1 MFPSLPHSFRA
12 HGLKAD
18 VRTLML
24 LHKSLDYGLVR
35 TLGDLYLVL
44 KGIVTNDPKDYGPF
58 TEAFYEYFL
67 TIDFIPGET
76 LEQAIQR
83 SRIYQEWLEKQ
94 ELEDNEDDEALID
107 QFLREIH
114 LSSYDIK
121 SILDG
126 EEIFREDN
134 PDMADQDNDEN
145 EEEDENWKKRLEQAA
160 DYSNM
165 SLEELLERM
174 RQIAEQQKTRHR
186 GGSHWIGQGG
196 TSPYGH
202 GGAAVGGVRLGG
214 AGGGK
219 MARKVIG
226 DRQYYP
232 VDVKMPLHD
241 DNIDVALS
249 FLKGIAEESAESL
262 LDIPETIREGVKQ
275 GGIFLPVEKDKIE
288 EKVQV
293 MLFVDNGGR
302 SMSPYV
308 RVVLKL
314 FSKMK
319 RRFAH
324 DLKTYY
330 FHNSIYQGAFT
341 DPARR
346 EFEPMAKILANAKDY
361 KIFIIGDADMAP
373 YELSQHSLMD
383 WQSILERFPK
393 TVWLN
398 PLRERYWQHSFTVG
412 ILKNFFPMYP
422 LTIGGLEKAIL
433 DMNSSRQL

>member
-1 MFPSLPHSFRA
+1 
-12 HGLKAD
+12 
-18 VRTLML
+18 ML
-24 LHKSLDYGLVR
+24 LHKSLDHGLVR

-67 TIDFIPGET
+67 TIDFMPGET

-107 QFLREIH
+107 QFLQEIH

-134 PDMADQDNDEN
+134 PDMVDEDGDQN
-145 EEEDENWKKRLEQAA
+145 EEEEENWEKQLEQAA

-165 SLEELLERM
+165 PLEELLERM

-196 TSPYGH
+196 ISPYGH
-202 GGAAVGGVRLGG
+202 GGAAVGGIRLGG

-232 VDVKMPLHD
+232 VDVTMPLHD

-249 FLKGIAEESAESL
+249 FLKGITDQSAESL

-275 GGIFLPVEKDKIE
+275 GGLFLPIEKDKME

-293 MLFVDNGGR
+293 MLFIDNGGR

-308 RVVLKL
+308 RIVLKL

-346 EFEPMAKILANAKDY
+346 EFEYMDKILANAKDY
-361 KIFIIGDADMAP
+361 KVFIIGDADMAP
-373 YELSQHSLMD
+373 YELSQQSLLD

-398 PLRERYWQHSFTVG
+398 PLRERYWQHSFTVSM
-412 ILKNFFPMYP
+412 LKNFFPMHP

-433 DMNSSRQL
+433 EMNKK

>member
-1 MFPSLPHSFRA
+1 MFPSLPHALRE
-12 HGLKAD
+12 HGIKAD

-24 LHKSLDYGLVR
+24 LHKSLERGLIR
-35 TLGDLYLVL
+35 TIGDLYLVL
-44 KGIVTNDPKDYGPF
+44 KGIVTNNPQDYGPY
-58 TEAFYEYFL
+58 TEAFYQYFL
-67 TIDFIPGET
+67 TIDFKPGER

-94 ELEDNEDDEALID
+94 DIPEDEDDESLID
-107 QFLREIH
+107 RFLQEVH
-114 LSSYDIK
+114 TSSYDIK
-121 SILDG
+121 NILDG

-134 PDMADQDNDEN
+134 PDLKDNVGEGD
-145 EEEDENWKKRLEQAA
+145 EEDEDLENRLQQAA

-174 RQIAEQQKTRHR
+174 RQIAKEQRTKHR

-196 TSPYGH
+196 ISPYGS
-202 GGAAVGGVRLGG
+202 GGAAVGGIRLGG

-219 MARKVIG
+219 MARQVIG

-249 FLKGIAEESAESL
+249 FLKGIEDESADSI

-275 GGIFLPVEKDKIE
+275 GGLFLPVEKDKLE
-288 EKVQV
+288 HKVQV
-293 MLFVDNGGR
+293 MLFIDNGGR

-308 RVVLKL
+308 RIILRL

-330 FHNSIYQGAFT
+330 FHNTIYSGAYT

-346 EFEPMAKILANAKDY
+346 EFESMERICANAKDY
-361 KIFIIGDADMAP
+361 KVFIIGDADMAP
-373 YELSQHSLMD
+373 YELSQLSMQN
-383 WQSILERFPK
+383 WQDILDRFSK

-398 PLRERYWQHSFTVG
+398 PLRERYWKDSFSVQ
-412 ILKNFFPMYP
+412 ILKSIFPMFP
-422 LTIGGLEKAIL
+422 LTIGGLEEAIL
-433 DMNSSRQL
+433 FMNKKK

>member
-24 LHKSLDYGLVR
+24 LYKSLDHGLVR

-67 TIDFIPGET
+67 TIDFMPGET

-94 ELEDNEDDEALID
+94 ELEDDEDDEALID
-107 QFLREIH
+107 QFLQEIH

-134 PDMADQDNDEN
+134 PDMVD
-145 EEEDENWKKRLEQAA
+145 EDEDQKESEAENWEKRLEQAA

-196 TSPYGH
+196 ISPYGH
-202 GGAAVGGVRLGG
+202 GGAAVGGIRLGG

-249 FLKGIAEESAESL
+249 FLKGIADESAESL
-262 LDIPETIREGVKQ
+262 LDIPGTIREGVKQ
-275 GGIFLPVEKDKIE
+275 GGLFLPIEKDKTE

-293 MLFVDNGGR
+293 MLFIDNGGR

-308 RVVLKL
+308 RIVLKL

-346 EFEPMAKILANAKDY
+346 EFEPMDKILANAKDY
-361 KIFIIGDADMAP
+361 KVFIIGDADMAP
-373 YELSQHSLMD
+373 YELSQQSLLD

-412 ILKNFFPMYP
+412 ILKNFFPMHP
-422 LTIGGLEKAIL
+422 LTIGGLEEAIL
-433 DMNSSRQL
+433 EMNKK